1 MDPAMER
8 GMDPLKA
15 KSAASMTNGAIHSLA
30 LMTKG
35 RKATGNKE
43 KANVAIEEA
52 DEAIR
57 MNFQ

>member
-1 MDPAMER
+1 
-8 GMDPLKA
+8 
-15 KSAASMTNGAIHSLA
+15 
-30 LMTKG
+30 MTKG